1 MSDDFENEWSEE
13 ELELDELI
21 KNVKPR
27 VASAE
32 ARQKIE
38 ALRERLELKE
48 MEADPLMDTLIF

>member
-1 MSDDFENEWSEE
+1 MSDDYENEWSEE
-13 ELELDELI
+13 EAELDKLI
-21 KNVKPR
+21 KDVKPR

>member
-48 MEADPLMDTLIF
+48 MELVQ

>member
-13 ELELDELI
+13 EAELDKLI
-21 KNVKPR
+21 ENVKPR
-27 VASAE
+27 IASAE